1 MEACTFKFTWFLPQ
15 CREATDEEILTL
27 HNPDHLKILKMS
39 ESMSKEEMEALSQKY
54 DYLYFHKVPDQ
65 TAANNIISVDFFFW
79 SVHFLAYSSIL
90 PLSSEEEINFST
102 KKMINCVKIQKAYW
116 AHL

>member
-1 MEACTFKFTWFLPQ
+1 
-15 CREATDEEILTL
+15 
-27 HNPDHLKILKMS
+27 MS

-65 TAANNIISVDFFFW
+65 TAANDIISVDFFFDLCMSW
-79 SVHFLAYSSIL
+79 DIL

-102 KKMINCVKIQKAYW
+102 KKMINCVKIQKAYQ
-116 AHL
+116 AHW

>member
-65 TAANNIISVDFFFW
+65 TAANNIIFVDFFFDLCMSW
-79 SVHFLAYSSIL
+79 DIL

-102 KKMINCVKIQKAYW
+102 KKMINCDKIQKAYW

>member
-1 MEACTFKFTWFLPQ
+1 MEACTLNFTLFLPQ

-65 TAANNIISVDFFFW
+65 TAANNIISMEIFFYLCMSW
-79 SVHFLAYSSIL
+79 DIL
-90 PLSSEEEINFST
+90 LLSSEEEINFST
-102 KKMINCVKIQKAYW
+102 KKIINCVKIQNAYQAQW
-116 AHL
+116 